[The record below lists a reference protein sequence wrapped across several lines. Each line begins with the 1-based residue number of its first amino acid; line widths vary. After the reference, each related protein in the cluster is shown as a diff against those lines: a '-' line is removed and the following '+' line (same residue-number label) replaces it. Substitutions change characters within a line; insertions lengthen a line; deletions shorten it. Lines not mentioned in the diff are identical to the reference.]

1 MELIELTEKE
11 FKEFADNHPQIS
23 FHQTNEWGHLKENNG
38 WDMHLVGLKD
48 ENNKIVAGALLL
60 SKMTPIKRKMFYS
73 PRGFLIDYSNYDLL
87 KEFTEKIKKYVK
99 ANKGIFIKIDPYI
112 DYKERDINGD
122 IVENGIDNTLA
133 FNNLKKLGYKH
144 FGFNLMQ
151 DTLQPRW
158 IFITK
163 TKDTTVD
170 EIMKNMDSKTRQ
182 ILRKNERDLIKCR
195 EISYDELPKFKDIM
209 QHTGDR
215 RDFID
220 RPLKYYQDMYNS
232 LAPSGILKILIAEL
246 NTQELLDALNNEI
259 DTYKK
264 EYDDRK
270 KLHDKDPSKMNENKY
285 QSKQK
290 ETENNIERVN
300 KRIEK
305 IEKLKEE
312 NGEIITLG
320 GILFLIYGNEVLSL
334 VGGSYSKF
342 MEFQSAYTV
351 HFAGMK
357 YAIENNFERYN
368 FYGITGV
375 FDEKNPLYGLYSF
388 KRDFG
393 GQVVELIGEFDLVI
407 SKPLYILYK
416 TAYKCYRGIK
426 NLINHIKK

>member
-1 MELIELTEKE
+1 MELVELTEQE
-11 FKEFADNHPQIS
+11 FKEFADKHPQIS
-23 FHQTNEWGHLKENNG
+23 FHQTNEWGHLKETNG
-38 WDMHLVGLKD
+38 WKMHLIGLK
-48 ENNKIVAGALLL
+48 ENNEILAGALLL

-73 PRGFLIDYSNYDLL
+73 PRGFLIDYSNKELL
-87 KEFTEKIKKYVK
+87 KEFTNKIKIYVK
-99 ANKGIFIKIDPYI
+99 KNKGIFIKIDPYVE
-112 DYKERDINGD
+112 YKERDINGN
-122 IVENGIDNTLA
+122 IVENGIDNSEIHT
-133 FNNLKKLGYKH
+133 NLINLGYKH

-163 TKDTTVD
+163 TKNRTVED
-170 EIMKNMDSKTRQ
+170 VMKEMDSKTRQ

-220 RPLKYYQDMYNS
+220 RPLKYYEDMYNN
-232 LAPSGILKILIAEL
+232 LAPSNILKILIAEL
-246 NTQELLDALNNEI
+246 NTDELLEALNNEI
-259 DTYKK
+259 NTYNN
-264 EYDDRK
+264 ELEDRK
-270 KLHDKDPSKMNENKY
+270 KLHDKDPNKMNENKY
-285 QSKQK
+285 QAKQR
-290 ETENNIERVN
+290 ETENNIDRIK

-312 NGEIITLG
+312 NGTVITLG

-357 YAIENNFERYN
+357 YAIENNYDRYN
-368 FYGITGV
+368 FYGITGD
-375 FDEKNPLYGLYSF
+375 FNEKNPLYGLYSF

-393 GQVVELIGEFDLVI
+393 GQVVELIGEYDLII
-407 SKPLYILYK
+407 SKPFYFLYK
-416 TAYKCYRGIK
+416 TAYKIYRTLKNIK
-426 NLINHIKK
+426 NHIKK